1 MKPHPWRGIPR
12 RRSSAWIA
20 ARVQRPCSFRCIARM
35 AHAMQRLLPTQELNT
50 EEHPEE
56 PVREAL
62 GLFLGVVRDSLQW
75 LVAQP
80 QFAHVQL
87 VESSEVG
94 EGKGDWGLRVC

>member
-1 MKPHPWRGIPR
+1 
-12 RRSSAWIA
+12 
-20 ARVQRPCSFRCIARM
+20 
-35 AHAMQRLLPTQELNT
+35 MQRLLPTQELNT

-94 EGKGDWGLRVC
+94 SRRGSGCAWGYTSCHDGLM